1 MFSNSVWAVPP
12 AWCAW
17 HCRDLPKR
25 NITRDAH
32 TAWALHLS
40 FSFWHYPFTPWFSL
54 AHFPPGPLFCL
65 PFTRSFPH
73 SIILSLCYSYVHM
86 DTCEYTV
93 MHSLPSLQIH
103 EIKKKKKGRVGGT
116 RRFGKWD
123 GGVSEGWG
131 SMHYGGSRRVEG
143 AAWDEGAAGPSGLKW
158 AREWRTTG
166 SALTCKARVYF
177 ISTSCHDGQPAT
189 SSAFLLTCLWM
200 KHACLS
206 ILLSRRSRVQHTFV

>member
-1 MFSNSVWAVPP
+1 MSATSQ
-12 AWCAW
+12 
-17 HCRDLPKR
+17 LQLL
-25 NITRDAH
+25 T
-32 TAWALHLS
+32 LS
-40 FSFWHYPFTPWFSL
+40 FHTMIFIGTFPTWTSFLSSFHSVFPSFHYSFTL
-54 AHFPPGPLFCL
+54 LL
-65 PFTRSFPH
+65 
-73 SIILSLCYSYVHM
+73 LCAYGHM
-86 DTCEYTV
+86 W
-93 MHSLPSLQIH
+93 IH
-103 EIKKKKKGRVGGT
+103 GHAFAAFAPNSWDKEKKKGRVGGT